1 MLGRRRGREIMD
13 VLQWQRP
20 SEVNT
25 DAADAVEI
33 ADTAEGVL
41 LRVSSEETSILV
53 SRWAWA
59 DFLAAAD
66 AGEYNA
72 TLSSAREVLKRIDA

>member
-1 MLGRRRGREIMD
+1 MD
-13 VLQWQRP
+13 LLQWQRP

-25 DAADAVEI
+25 GAAEAVEI
-33 ADTAEGVL
+33 ADTEEGVL
-41 LRVSSEETSILV
+41 LRISSSDTAILI

-59 DFLAAAD
+59 DFLGAAD

-72 TLSSAREVLKRIDA
+72 TLPSAKEVLSRV